1 MLEKLFCFLFPPYA
15 VLVRRIRVLERENKF
30 LVDTA
35 LSALVTAEK
44 CSGRAMRSTALS
56 QVTSRWPGSRKL
68 MYSHLGQLAGALK
81 KHRQKCRNMIK
92 AFCHKYDKPVPEFR
106 DD

>member
-1 MLEKLFCFLFPPYA
+1 MFEKLLCFVFPPYA
-15 VLVRRIRVLERENKF
+15 RLVKRVRVLERENAL
-30 LVDTA
+30 LVNTA
-35 LSALVTAEK
+35 FTALVTAEK

-56 QVTSRWPGSRKL
+56 QVTSRWPGSRKM
-68 MYSHLGQLAGALK
+68 MYSHLGDLAGALK

-92 AFCHKYDKPVPEFR
+92 TFCHKYDKPVPEFR